1 MVKERLR
8 NLEIWKHHQW
18 EAIAQVTNGAE
29 RRERPKDVRKQ
40 YVTQLGAEAV
50 LVSQLSVSR
59 PSMAKLMFSFQDWT

>member
-1 MVKERLR
+1 M
-8 NLEIWKHHQW
+8 
-18 EAIAQVTNGAE
+18 QVTNGAE